1 MSDTVTVLT
10 SLSRPLTKTIVK
22 SEAGGIETRTRQNVK
37 FYKGEEFGVSGIRAF
52 ADLLE
57 KTSADPRRCVVRGA
71 IAPGT
76 DRERMLRRKFPKEGE
91 PATLVE
97 EPRRWI
103 LFDVDGVA
111 LPRAFDPLASPADT
125 VKWVRAK
132 LPPCFHDVACWYQY
146 TGSAG
151 IKPGLHIRLGFWLDR
166 PLGEAELKRWLGQKV
181 PEPGKAAKAWF
192 REYPVDPAVFTTTQ
206 PIYVAT
212 PIVEVGAQDP
222 LAGRCARSGLIGG
235 ASDTVV
241 VPRLDD
247 ARPVE
252 RNAASAAPGGPVG
265 ATFTECLAAIGDH
278 EGGAGCHGAL
288 KHCVAVYWRRHG
300 SSASADK
307 LKRMLTEQVGA
318 AEWDAKAHP
327 PTYLRLELERIDTLI
342 DSVRGQQRASEQA
355 EEERRARASCPWP
368 DRGMSLTEAE
378 PALQAAV
385 GRFFDEAVPK
395 GLADGEAYEDALEE
409 HRAARG
415 EFSAEV
421 EFDEIDPDSF
431 FAPDIEPAAPE
442 YAQWG
447 IRITPG
453 AGKTHAAIE
462 SIVRYVKETGRA
474 VVYAV
479 PTHSKAEEIEADIN
493 RLAGETLAATWRGI
507 DREDPSRPGVKLCRR
522 GELVKAVVKSSG
534 SINDVC
540 GSPSRGF
547 CPFRSGCG
555 YRRQADL
562 APRVWVTTH
571 AALATKPQGSMKDAD
586 ALIVDEALTL
596 SGARED
602 DLPLSDFSAPRK
614 EHARLERWL
623 RRAQAAAERVAPGSY
638 LPRGPFEAEGL
649 SEAACAALSAGEA
662 YGYAR
667 VAKTFDPRADD
678 DAIQATIEP
687 VAIANG
693 QVRIRQTFWRN
704 LAELLGGEEP
714 TSARMKLLAGDEQ
727 AIRIATPA
735 RPHPDWLKRPILH
748 LDATLNETVV
758 SIWLP
763 RFELMADIRVEQGEG
778 VSVHQIVDQA
788 VSYGRVVPGA
798 GGDKS
803 PEKRSAQENNARRI
817 MRAIEVKAAD
827 DRRTGGKTGAIAPK
841 SLEEYMEETWRV
853 WKTRPPNLILNHY
866 GNIRGLNNL
875 EDSAREILISR
886 PEPQA
891 GEVERAVR
899 LEFGRHPSASM
910 GAGFYPDRVVALRSR
925 GNAVVAVEQ
934 PYHPDERADALLGQ
948 VRDAEVTQ
956 AVHRARPVRR
966 GKDRPLILEIVAG
979 VHIDIT
985 VDSTGTFEEW
995 IETSPAR
1002 LLVARGFWPT
1012 SWEGKQA
1019 ALADLYPTPTAV
1031 RRWFEKNPT
1040 EMELREGVDQVLAAK
1055 GALRPYR
1062 DILIR
1067 LEGTLQQ
1074 VGLWS
1079 LYRYK
1084 IAGSRRS
1091 HLVAVDSSLHADCAA
1106 AWSDQLGKTLDL
1118 FEPLGDAAE
1127 PPAMESCPPLLLH
1140 LPRAPSIVSDI
1151 FGTDRRDPD
1160 AAPFP
1165 AAPLHVRT
1173 AAGDVRF
1180 WPAENEGRP
1189 ILARELSPPRPLA
1202 AEPVLTVELICDHL
1216 GISRFSLKNHMGK
1229 SRFRKLPGADRERA
1243 AIRWMTVKV
1252 GREQFIAAV
1261 RGLAEQMRQ
1270 AERA

>member
-1 MSDTVTVLT
+1 MMSDTVTVLT
-10 SLSRPLTKTIVK
+10 SLSRPLTKTIIK
-22 SEAGGIETRTRQNVK
+22 GSAGGIETRTQQNVK
-37 FYKGEEFGVSGIRAF
+37 FYRGEEFSVSGIRDF
-52 ADLLE
+52 AELLE
-57 KTSADPRRCVVRGA
+57 KISPDPRKCVVRGA

-76 DRERMLRRKFPKEGE
+76 DRERMLRRKFPKSGE
-91 PATLVE
+91 QATLIE
-97 EPRRWI
+97 TPRRWI

-111 LPRAFDPLASPADT
+111 LPSALDPLASPTDT
-125 VKWVRAK
+125 VKLVRAK
-132 LPPCFHDVACWYQY
+132 LPPCFHDVTCWYQY

-151 IKPGLHIRLGFWLDR
+151 IKPGLHIRIGFWLDR
-166 PLGEAELKRWLGQKV
+166 SLDEAELKQWLGQKV
-181 PEPGKAAKAWF
+181 PEPGKAAKTWF
-192 REYPVDPAVFTTTQ
+192 REYPVDPAVFTTVQ
-206 PIYVAT
+206 PIYVAA
-212 PIVEVGAQDP
+212 PIVEAGAQDP
-222 LAGRCARSGLIGG
+222 LAGRCARSGVIGG
-235 ASDTVV
+235 TAEIVA
-241 VPRLDD
+241 VPHIETHPAEL
-247 ARPVE
+247 AAE
-252 RNAASAAPGGPVG
+252 GAASAGPIG
-265 ATFTECLAAIGDH
+265 ATFAECLAAIGDH
-278 EGGAGCHGAL
+278 EGGAGCHNAL

-300 SSASADK
+300 SNASAEK
-307 LKRMLTEQVGA
+307 LKRLLLDRVAA
-318 AEWDAKAHP
+318 AEWNAAHP
-327 PTYLRLELERIDTLI
+327 PSYRRMELERIDTLI
-342 DSVRGQQRASEQA
+342 DSVRGQQRASEQG

-368 DRGMSLTEAE
+368 GPGMTLAEAE
-378 PALQAAV
+378 PALRRSIA
-385 GRFFDEAVPK
+385 RFFDQAIPDALIK
-395 GLADGEAYEDALEE
+395 REAYEEALEE
-409 HRAARG
+409 HLATVGPA
-415 EFSAEV
+415 SAEL
-421 EFDEIDPDSF
+421 EFGQIDPDSL
-431 FAPDIEPAAPE
+431 FAPDVEPEPPD

-462 SIVRYVKETGRA
+462 RIVRYVQETGRS

-493 RLAGETLAATWRGI
+493 RLAGETIAATWRGI

-547 CPFRSGCG
+547 CPFRDDCG
-555 YRRQADL
+555 YRQQADL
-562 APRVWVTTH
+562 SPRVWVTTH

-596 SGARED
+596 SSARED

-614 EHARLERWL
+614 EHARVEGWL
-623 RRAQAAAERVAPGSY
+623 RRAQAAAERVTPGSY
-638 LPRGPFEAEGL
+638 LPREPFEAEGL
-649 SEAACAALSAGEA
+649 TEAACAALSAGEA

-678 DAIQATIEP
+678 DTIQWIIEP

-693 QVRIRQTFWRN
+693 QVRIRQTFWRT

-727 AIRIATPA
+727 AIRIVTPA
-735 RPHPDWLKRPILH
+735 RPHPDWLRRPILH

-758 SIWLP
+758 STWLP

-778 VSVHQIVDQA
+778 VLVHQIVDQA

-827 DRRTGGKTGAIAPK
+827 DRRAGGKTGAIAPK

-866 GNIRGLNNL
+866 GNIRGRNNL
-875 EDSAREILISR
+875 EDCAREILISR

-899 LEFGRHPSASM
+899 LEFGRHPSASV

-934 PYHPDERADALLGQ
+934 PYHPDQRADALLGQ

-979 VHIDIT
+979 VQIDIT

-995 IETSPAR
+995 LETSPAR
-1002 LLVARGFWPT
+1002 LLLARGFWPT

-1091 HLVAVDSSLHADCAA
+1091 HLVAVDQALHPDGAK
-1106 AWSDQLGKTLDL
+1106 AWSDRLGNSLEI
-1118 FEPLGDAAE
+1118 FERVGEAIQ
-1127 PPAMESCPPLLLH
+1127 PPAAESCPPLVLR
-1140 LPRAPSIVSDI
+1140 LPRAPSIASDI
-1151 FGTDRRDPD
+1151 FGTDRRDRA

-1165 AAPLHVRT
+1165 TAPLHVRT

-1180 WPAENEGRP
+1180 WPAEDEGRP
-1189 ILARELSPPRPLA
+1189 ILARTRLPPRPAGA
-1202 AEPVLTVELICDHL
+1202 AEPVLTVESICDHL
-1216 GISRFSLKNHMGK
+1216 GISRFALKNHMGK
-1229 SRFRKLPGADRERA
+1229 SRFRKLIGADRERA
-1243 AIRWMTVKV
+1243 AIQWMTLKV
-1252 GREQFIAAV
+1252 GREQFVSAV
-1261 RGLAEQMRQ
+1261 RALAEQMRE

>member
-22 SEAGGIETRTRQNVK
+22 GSAGGIETRTQQNVK
-37 FYKGEEFGVSGIRAF
+37 FYRGEEFSVSGVRAL

-57 KTSADPRRCVVRGA
+57 EISTDPHKCVVRGA

-76 DRERMLRRKFPKEGE
+76 NRERMLRRKFPKEGE
-91 PATLVE
+91 PATLIE
-97 EPRRWI
+97 APRQWI

-111 LPRAFDPLASPADT
+111 LPPSFDPLASPAET
-125 VKWVRAK
+125 VKLVRAK
-132 LPPCFHDVACWYQY
+132 LPPCFHDVTCWYQY

-151 IKPGLHIRLGFWLDR
+151 IKPGLHIRLGFWFDR
-166 PLGEAELKRWLGQKV
+166 PLGEAELKLWLGQKV

-192 REYPVDPAVFTTTQ
+192 REYPVDPAVFTTAQ

-212 PIVEVGAQDP
+212 PIIEVGAPDP
-222 LAGRCARSGLIGG
+222 LAGRCARSGMVGG
-235 ASDTVV
+235 ATEVV
-241 VPRLDD
+241 IVPHIE

-252 RNAASAAPGGPVG
+252 RATAGAVAGPIG
-265 ATFTECLAAIGDH
+265 ATFAECLAAIGDH

-300 SSASADK
+300 SSASAEK
-307 LKRMLTEQVGA
+307 LRRLLFERVAA
-318 AEWDAKAHP
+318 AEWDAAAHP
-327 PTYLRLELERIDTLI
+327 PTYRRMELDRIDTLI

-368 DRGMSLTEAE
+368 DPGMALAEAE

-385 GRFFDEAVPK
+385 ARFFDQAIPD
-395 GLADGEAYEDALEE
+395 GLADREAYEEALEE
-409 HRAARG
+409 HRVARG
-415 EFSAEV
+415 DVSAEA
-421 EFDEIDPDSF
+421 EFAQTDSDSF
-431 FAPDIEPAAPE
+431 FVDDGEPAPPE

-453 AGKTHAAIE
+453 AGKTHAAIAR
-462 SIVRYVKETGRA
+462 IVRYAKETGRT

-479 PTHSKAEEIEADIN
+479 PTHSKAEEVETDIN
-493 RLAGETLAATWRGI
+493 RLAGEALAATWRGI
-507 DREDPSRPGVKLCRR
+507 DREDPARPGVKLCRR

-540 GSPSRGF
+540 GTPSRGF

-555 YRRQADL
+555 YRQQADRT
-562 APRVWVTTH
+562 PRVWVTTH
-571 AALATKPQGSMKDAD
+571 AALATKPQGSMKDAE

-602 DLPLSDFSAPRK
+602 DLPLSDFSVPRK
-614 EHARLERWL
+614 EHARLDGWL

-638 LPRGPFEAEGL
+638 LPRAPFEAEGL

-662 YGYAR
+662 YGYAH
-667 VAKTFDPRADD
+667 VAKIFDPRTDD
-678 DAIQATIEP
+678 DIIQAIIEP
-687 VAIANG
+687 IAVSNG
-693 QVRIRQTFWRN
+693 LVRVRQTFWRN
-704 LAELLGGEEP
+704 LGELLGSEEP
-714 TSARMKLLAGDEQ
+714 TSARMKLLVGDAQ
-727 AIRIATPA
+727 AIRITTPA
-735 RPHPDWLKRPILH
+735 RPHPDWLKRPVLH
-748 LDATLNETVV
+748 LDATLNEIVV
-758 SIWLP
+758 SNWLP
-763 RFELMADIRVEQGEG
+763 RFELVADIRVERGEG

-798 GGDKS
+798 GGDQS
-803 PEKRSAQENNARRI
+803 PQKRSSQQTYAQRI
-817 MRAIEVKAAD
+817 MRAIEVKAAE
-827 DRRTGGKTGAIAPK
+827 DRRAGGKTGVIAPK
-841 SLEEYMEETWRV
+841 SLEEYLEQTWKV
-853 WKTRPPNLILNHY
+853 WKTRPPNLLLNHY
-866 GNIRGLNNL
+866 GNIRGMNNL
-875 EDSAREILISR
+875 EDCLREVLISR

-891 GEVERAVR
+891 GEVERAARV
-899 LEFGRHPSASM
+899 EFGRHPTTSI
-910 GAGFYPDRVVALRSR
+910 GAGFYPNRVVALRSR
-925 GNAVVAVEQ
+925 GNAVATVEQ
-934 PYHPDERADALLGQ
+934 PYHPDRRADAILEQ

-979 VHIDIT
+979 VPVDIT

-995 IETSPAR
+995 LETSPTH
-1002 LLVARGFWPT
+1002 LLAARGFWPT

-1040 EMELREGVDQVLAAK
+1040 EMALREVVDAVLAAK

-1067 LEGTLQQ
+1067 AEGTLQQ
-1074 VGLWS
+1074 VGIWP
-1079 LYRYK
+1079 LYRYR

-1091 HLVAVDSSLHADCAA
+1091 HLVSIDPTLHSDRAA
-1106 AWSDQLGKTLDL
+1106 AWSDRLGKALDL
-1118 FEPLGDAAE
+1118 FEPIGEGGEPRAA
-1127 PPAMESCPPLLLH
+1127 ESCPPLILR

-1151 FGTDRRDPD
+1151 FGTDRRDPTS
-1160 AAPFP
+1160 APFP

-1180 WPAENEGRP
+1180 WPAENDGRP
-1189 ILARELSPPRPLA
+1189 ILARALPPHGPLPA
-1202 AEPVLTVELICDHL
+1202 PEPVLTVDAICDHL
-1216 GISRFSLKNHMGK
+1216 GISRFALKNHMGK
-1229 SRFRKLPGADRERA
+1229 SRFRKLPGAERERA

-1261 RGLAEQMRQ
+1261 HALAEQMRQ
-1270 AERA
+1270 ADRRS